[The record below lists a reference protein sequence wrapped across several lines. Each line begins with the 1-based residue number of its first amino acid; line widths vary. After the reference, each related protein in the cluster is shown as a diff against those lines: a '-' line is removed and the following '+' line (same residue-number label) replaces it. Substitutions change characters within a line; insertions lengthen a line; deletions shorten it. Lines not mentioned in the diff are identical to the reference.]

1 MKIEENIISTTKGKY
16 IYMYI
21 MNASDNPIRQNVFF
35 EQKPTKKKLFHFNLN
50 IFSDK
55 QIYINKCF

>member
-1 MKIEENIISTTKGKY
+1 MKIEENIISTTIGKY

-35 EQKPTKKKLFHFNLN
+35 EQKPTKKKTISFQ
-50 IFSDK
+50 S
-55 QIYINKCF
+55 